1 VMRIQSDTMQGIEVM
16 SRALEGRRR
25 AVAVFGS
32 ARLPESDPA
41 YQLAQETCRLLG
53 EKGFA
58 VITGGG
64 PGIMEAANRG
74 ARDAKS
80 LSIGLN
86 IELPHEQSLNPYC
99 DASYKC
105 HYFFVRKMMFA
116 KYSRGFIIFPGGFG
130 TLDELF
136 ESDTELINSLGV
148 RPKLEFEY
156 PTSIKNISFV
166 PKLEVAFNRSLD
178 TSNKVLSGAVSAGFL
193 HRRNGDDKNIRTRIR
208 VKYGSEYEL
217 DGLNFDDY
225 LELSLKVYLQEQRGF
240 RVGKRHLT
248 ITPFG
253 EVRRFTDTLEF
264 VTESGAV
271 FDVETQYEFGLEF
284 NTDPRK
290 KILGIALPRLKLS
303 YVFGD
308 DFKGIK
314 IRI

>member
-1 VMRIQSDTMQGIEVM
+1 LVFTAVGRPVFAQDEPTSEAEQQNYVSVRIDVWSRNLRTIERDGSGVTFKV
-16 SRALEGRRR
+16 ALATSVYRYR
-25 AVAVFGS
+25 
-32 ARLPESDPA
+32 
-41 YQLAQETCRLLG
+41 
-53 EKGFA
+53 
-58 VITGGG
+58 
-64 PGIMEAANRG
+64 
-74 ARDAKS
+74 
-80 LSIGLN
+80 
-86 IELPHEQSLNPYC
+86 
-99 DASYKC
+99 
-105 HYFFVRKMMFA
+105 
-116 KYSRGFIIFPGGFG
+116 

>member
-1 VMRIQSDTMQGIEVM
+1 MLKTARSFIYYI
-16 SRALEGRRR
+16 
-25 AVAVFGS
+25 VAVCAS
-32 ARLPESDPA
+32 VVWPA
-41 YQLAQETCRLLG
+41 FAQDEPSSEAEQQDYVSVRIDVWSRNLRTIERDGAGVKLKIALATSVFR
-53 EKGFA
+53 
-58 VITGGG
+58 
-64 PGIMEAANRG
+64 
-74 ARDAKS
+74 
-80 LSIGLN
+80 
-86 IELPHEQSLNPYC
+86 
-99 DASYKC
+99 YK
-105 HYFFVRKMMFA
+105 
-116 KYSRGFIIFPGGFG
+116 

-136 ESDTELINSLGV
+136 ESDTELLNSIGV

-156 PTSIKNISFV
+156 PTSLKNISFV
-166 PKLEVAFNRSLD
+166 PELELALNRSFD
-178 TSNKVLSGAVSAGFL
+178 TSNKVLSGAASAGFL
-193 HRRNGDDKNIRTRIR
+193 HRRNGDDKDIRTRIAI
-208 VKYGSEYEL
+208 KYGSEYEL

-253 EVRRFTDTLEF
+253 EVRRFIDTLEF

-271 FDVETQYEFGLEF
+271 FDVETQYEIGLEF

-308 DFKGIK
+308 DVKGIK